1 MFLQYEAK
9 KNINPKS
16 KMGKKSRKQ
25 STSRKSRRKSSR
37 RKSKRK
43 KSRSKKKRT
52 PCRYAI
58 TTYTRRQAKKHGVE
72 VRKSTNTKK
81 KIDVFK
87 NGKKIASVGA
97 CGYGDY
103 PTFIKTRGVDF
114 AKRRRAAYKKR
125 HEKNRHR
132 RGSPGFYADKL
143 LW

>member
-1 MFLQYEAK
+1 MR
-9 KNINPKS
+9 
-16 KMGKKSRKQ
+16 KKSRKQ
-25 STSRKSRRKSSR
+25 TRVKSRKS

-43 KSRSKKKRT
+43 TSKRRKKSIRKASRRNKKSIRCCKYT
-52 PCRYAI
+52 I
-58 TTYTRRQAKKHGVE
+58 TAHTRRQAKKYGVQ
-72 VRKSTNTKK
+72 VRKSTNAKK

-103 PTFIKTRGVDF
+103 PTFQKTRGMDF

>member
-1 MFLQYEAK
+1 MR
-9 KNINPKS
+9 
-16 KMGKKSRKQ
+16 KKSRKR
-25 STSRKSRRKSSR
+25 SRVKSRKR
-37 RKSKRK
+37 RKSKRRKKPIRKASRRKK
-43 KSRSKKKRT
+43 KSIGSCKYT
-52 PCRYAI
+52 I
-58 TTYTRRQAKKHGVE
+58 TAHTRRQAKKYGVQ
-72 VRKSTNTKK
+72 VRKSTNAKK

-103 PTFIKTRGVDF
+103 PTFQKTRGMDF

>member
-1 MFLQYEAK
+1 MRK
-9 KNINPKS
+9 R
-16 KMGKKSRKQ
+16 SRV
-25 STSRKSRRKSSR
+25 KSRRRSQRRTSRRRRSRKRSVKRKRSRKRSVKRTSR
-37 RKSKRK
+37 RKT
-43 KSRSKKKRT
+43 SRGS
-52 PCRYAI
+52 CRYTI
-58 TTYTRRQAKKHGVE
+58 TAHTRRQAKIHGVQ
-72 VRKSTNTKK
+72 VRKSTNAKK

-103 PTFIKTRGVDF
+103 PTFQKTRGMEF

-125 HEKNRHR
+125 HEKDRHR